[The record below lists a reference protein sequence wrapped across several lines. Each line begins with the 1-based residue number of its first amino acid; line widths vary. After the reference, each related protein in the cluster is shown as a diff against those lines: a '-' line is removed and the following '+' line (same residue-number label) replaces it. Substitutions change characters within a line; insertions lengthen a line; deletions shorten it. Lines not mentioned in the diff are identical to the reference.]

1 MLLLLALA
9 GEAHAGACCVG
20 TTTTTPTRL
29 GPCEGWI
36 AALSV
41 AGESSIG
48 RWDAERQLS
57 DNSLSERDLVG
68 TLGAA
73 WRWNRKGQ
81 VALTAPVRFASR
93 AAGDTSEL
101 GGGPGDLR
109 ALVLWTPIEE
119 GRKPAPALTL
129 GTRLPT
135 GTSWAEGDTAL
146 GADVTG
152 LQGPAVFGQVAL
164 ERTTGKYPWAIGVD
178 AELGTD
184 EPLLV
189 GGLATGG
196 VYLGTAWSLAGSLRH
211 AVTVADEGLGTAY
224 TRVGAGIT
232 RGQQRAWRA
241 WAGGEIDAPL
251 PGVGL
256 ARSRYASVGVGA
268 AIVR

>member
-1 MLLLLALA
+1 MLLLLALSGDA
-9 GEAHAGACCVG
+9 KAGACCVG

-29 GPCEGWI
+29 GHCEVWL
-36 AALSV
+36 AAMSV
-41 AGESSIG
+41 GGESSIG

-57 DNSLSERDLVG
+57 DSSLAERDLVG
-68 TLGAA
+68 NLGAA

-81 VALTAPVRFASR
+81 VALTAPVRFGSR

-119 GRKPAPALTL
+119 GSRPAPAFTV

-135 GTSWAEGDTAL
+135 GRSWAEGETKL

-152 LQGPAVFGQVAL
+152 LQGPAVFGQAAL
-164 ERTTGKYPWAIGVD
+164 ERTTGKYPWAVGVD
-178 AELGTD
+178 AELGID

-189 GGLATGG
+189 GGVLTGG
-196 VYLGTAWSLAGSLRH
+196 KYVGTAWSVSGSVRH

-224 TRVGAGIT
+224 TRLGAGLT

-241 WAGGEIDAPL
+241 WAGGEFDLPL

-256 ARSRYASVGVGA
+256 SRSRYASVGVGA
-268 AIVR
+268 AVVR

>member
-9 GEAHAGACCVG
+9 QDATAGACCVG

-36 AALSV
+36 AAMSV

-48 RWDAERQLS
+48 RWDGDRQLADS
-57 DNSLSERDLVG
+57 SLSERDLVG

-81 VALTAPVRFASR
+81 VALTAPVRLASR
-93 AAGDTSEL
+93 SVADTSEV

-119 GRKPAPALTL
+119 ARKPVPALTL
-129 GTRLPT
+129 GARLPT
-135 GTSWAEGDTAL
+135 GTSWAEGESSL

-152 LQGPAVFGQVAL
+152 LQGPAIFGQAAL
-164 ERTTGKYPWAIGVD
+164 ERTTGKYPWAVGVD

-189 GGLATGG
+189 GGLVTGG
-196 VYLGTAWSLAGSLRH
+196 VYVGSAWSVAGSARH
-211 AVTVADEGLGTAY
+211 AVTVGDDGLGTAY
-224 TRVGAGIT
+224 TRVGAGLT

-241 WAGGEIDAPL
+241 WVGGEMDLPL

-256 ARSRYASVGVGA
+256 ERSRYASVGAGG